1 MRASWEALG
10 WTAEAWDGEAAAP
23 PSEQMDWAELS
34 AAQQGAALELGY
46 SESTWGEAWGD
57 LEPEVRVHW
66 ETLGWS
72 EASWAKR
79 ARAPATE
86 SMAWQLL
93 DGAQRDAA
101 QALGYTPETWAA
113 ASSAPEDSSL
123 SHSEERRVRAI
134 FDQTDTD
141 KSGLLDEEEISAMLL
156 QMGKKLS
163 KAERNRV
170 MADMKRDGGT
180 GDVDYGDF
188 RVWYLEQVPRPT
200 QLPLPCPLQR
210 LSPSMCVSVC
220 VCCCL
225 PAGRPESVHAACTTR
240 RLMWRAMACV
250 AARCCGCAQGL
261 AQQPWGDLTRE
272 ARAHWQILGWDE
284 ASWSGAKAAPATER
298 MDWSELTLVRRCP
311 ADHSSRPQPPDPV
324 SPSVRAKP
332 GRPATANIVCA
343 EHSVV
348 PPVYVHGRSHGG
360 SLPRRWVT
368 RSSRGRR
375 RGTSWSRAC
384 RSTGRHSAGVRR
396 HGAGSGIHRPRKTWS
411 GMR

>member
-1 MRASWEALG
+1 MSHPRAQPIHPVRPPALGSELTKAVRASWEALG

-46 SESTWGEAWGD
+46 SESTWGEAWAD
-57 LEPEVRVHW
+57 LEPEVRAHW
-66 ETLGWS
+66 QTLGWS

-86 SMAWQLL
+86 SMTWQLL
-93 DGAQRDAA
+93 DAAQRDAA
-101 QALGYTPETWAA
+101 QTLGYTSETWAA

-163 KAERNRV
+163 KAERKRV
-170 MADMKRDGGT
+170 MADMKCDGGT

-200 QLPLPCPLQR
+200 QLPLPCPLRR
-210 LSPSMCVSVC
+210 LALSMCVSVC

-225 PAGRPESVHAACTTR
+225 PAGLHESEHAACTTR
-240 RLMWRAMACV
+240 RLMRRAMARV

-272 ARAHWQILGWDE
+272 ARAHWQMLGWDE
-284 ASWSGAKAAPATER
+284 ASWSGAKAPPATER
-298 MDWSELTLVRRCP
+298 MDWSELTLVRRQCP
-311 ADHSSRPQPPDPV
+311 ADHSLPIPSARQYGQSRV
-324 SPSVRAKP
+324 
-332 GRPATANIVCA
+332 GRPVPIVCA
-343 EHSVV
+343 DHSVV
-348 PPVYVHGRSHGG
+348 PPVYVHERSHGA
-360 SLPRRWVT
+360 SLSRRWVT
-368 RSSRGRR
+368 RSSLGRR
-375 RGTSWSRAC
+375 RGTS
-384 RSTGRHSAGVRR
+384 
-396 HGAGSGIHRPRKTWS
+396 
-411 GMR
+411 